1 MDEELKRIAR
11 GGLRRGRDLARKVYN
26 DSPLYS
32 RADDVRLLVDC
43 PLFDHEWYAEQVGER
58 LDRKRAARHYLEQDP
73 SRPLAQPSPLFDP
86 EFFVARL
93 TPRLRKQMGEQ
104 DPFLY
109 WLRAELWLQP
119 THPLFDTDGYT
130 ERRKTESFYGGAIGH
145 YVDRGARNG
154 RRANDWLAQVDG
166 KFPDLRDWIRDRR
179 SEWQARQGGP
189 RTWQPVIDREA
200 AIKVAPGRAPAG
212 TVSVIVDLGASD
224 ELARATLDS
233 VAAQTGVSTEV
244 IVIDRGLTPDLTP
257 AIGDLVPGALVVPGD
272 PDRGEPGVV
281 AAFARADG
289 DFVAYVAGGEVWRPG
304 RLARLV
310 AAAESARLPL
320 VADVLERPWQPEQ
333 RFAVDVPPV
342 SPGPDVPGA
351 LMRVLVSRLL
361 ISASFLDEVGGPRD
375 DIGFGWAYDLALRL
389 TSKAVVEVVPEVG
402 VERLQGINPRR
413 PRRDR
418 LRLDAFDLESWEDVV
433 RNRAFVDWAALASRT
448 PDPDVVSIVIP
459 TYDDSLLTVGAVEAV
474 MEHGAGSKR
483 IEVVVWDNGSSA
495 QVSAVLDSL
504 PLRFPEVKVVHST
517 VNHNFALG
525 NDFAIP
531 YVTGETVVFL
541 NNDTTA
547 LPGWLEPLV
556 AALEDPEV
564 LAAQPLLLYP
574 SGSVQSAGVVFPPF
588 GGLPYNMLAEYPRED
603 AAGLEGHR
611 LSALTGA
618 ALALRYRDVV
628 ALQGFDPIY
637 TNGMEDV
644 DLCHRL
650 ASLRPG
656 SFRVVTSSEVVHHE
670 SKSKGRFL
678 RAPRNR
684 LIYLDR
690 WAGRVEP
697 RDDVAAWAAC
707 GYQVVGRAA
716 AGEPTGPAKTYAA
729 TRPILAPM
737 PRVSV
742 VEGVSRL
749 RWSIKISA
757 PGAPEG
763 ERWGDTHFARALAGS
778 LRTLGQ
784 SAVVD
789 HHYEWERPSGQ
800 DDDVVLTLR
809 GLSRYFPSPDGR
821 INIGWV
827 ISHPDAVTRA
837 EAAGF
842 DRLLAAGPRWAER
855 MSARWGIRIDPLL
868 QATDPSQ
875 FNPDRALPDSGHP
888 VLFVGTSRDVER
900 PIIHDAVSA
909 GLPLSVYGHGWESYI
924 PRHYVKA
931 QHMPNGRLGAEYRA
945 AGVVLND
952 HWTDMREDGFI
963 SNRLFDAVAS
973 GARVI
978 SDDVVGL
985 RDVFGDTVQV
995 YETLEDLV
1003 KWSSMPDPSVV
1014 FGTDEH
1020 IRAEASRIHRDHG
1033 FAARARSLLDIALE
1047 ERAKRGLS

>member
-43 PLFDHEWYAEQVGER
+43 PLFDHEWYAEQVGQR
-58 LDRKRAARHYLEQDP
+58 LDRKRAARHYLEQD
-73 SRPLAQPSPLFDP
+73 RAKPLAQPSPLFDP

-93 TPRLRKQMGEQ
+93 TPRLRKQMGDQ

-130 ERRKTESFYGGAIGH
+130 ERRKTENFYGGAIGH

-166 KFPDLRDWIRDRR
+166 RFPDLRDWIRDRR
-179 SEWQARQGGP
+179 AEWQARQGVP
-189 RTWQPVIDREA
+189 QTWRPAID
-200 AIKVAPGRAPAG
+200 RAPAVSAGREPVG

-233 VAAQTGVSTEV
+233 VAAQTGVSTDV
-244 IVIDRGLTPDLTP
+244 IVIDRGLTPSVAEVIP
-257 AIGDLVPGALVVPGD
+257 EVVPGARVVLGD

-281 AAFARADG
+281 AAFSQVSG

-310 AAAESARLPL
+310 SVAEAAGRPL
-320 VADVLERPWQPEQ
+320 VADVLERPWQAEQ
-333 RFAVDVPPV
+333 RFAVDVPPA
-342 SPGPDVPGA
+342 SPGPDVPGP
-351 LMRVLVSRLL
+351 LMRALLSRLL
-361 ISASFLDEVGGPRD
+361 ISAPLLAEVGGPRD
-375 DIGFGWAYDLALRL
+375 DIGYGWAYDVALRL
-389 TSKAVVEVVPEVG
+389 TSRAAVEVVPEVG
-402 VERLQGINPRR
+402 VERRQGVNPRR
-413 PRRDR
+413 PRQDR
-418 LRLDAFDLESWEDVV
+418 LPLDPFDLESWEDVV
-433 RNRAFVDWAALASRT
+433 RNRTFIDWAALGSDT
-448 PDPDVVSIVIP
+448 PDPDVVSVVIP

-474 MEHGAGSKR
+474 MEHGAGEKR
-483 IEVVVWDNGSSA
+483 LEIVVWDNGSSA
-495 QVSAVLDSL
+495 RVSAVLDSL

-525 NDFAIP
+525 NNLAIP

-547 LPGWLEPLV
+547 LAGWLEPLV
-556 AALEDPEV
+556 SALQDPEV
-564 LAAQPLLLYP
+564 LAVQPLLLYP
-574 SGSVQSAGVVFPPF
+574 SGSVQSAGVVFPPY
-588 GGLPYNMLAEYPRED
+588 GGLPYNMLAEYPPED
-603 AAGLEGHR
+603 AAGLDDHR
-611 LSALTGA
+611 FSALTGA
-618 ALALRYRDVV
+618 ALVMRYRDVV
-628 ALQGFDPIY
+628 ACEGFDPIF

-650 ASLRPG
+650 AALRPG

-670 SKSKGRFL
+670 SKSKGRFA

-690 WAGRVEP
+690 WLGRTEP
-697 RDDVAAWAAC
+697 RDDEAAWAAC

-716 AGEPTGPAKTYAA
+716 AGNPTGPAKTYAG

-737 PRVSV
+737 PRASV
-742 VEGVSRL
+742 VEGAPQL

-763 ERWGDTHFARALAGS
+763 ERWGDTHFARALARS
-778 LRTLGQ
+778 LRKLGQ

-789 HHYEWERPSGQ
+789 HHYEWERPSAL
-800 DDDVVLTLR
+800 DDEVVVALR
-809 GLSRYFPSPDGR
+809 GLSRYFPAPDGR

-837 EAAGF
+837 EAASF
-842 DRLLAAGPRWAER
+842 DRLLAAGPIWAER

-868 QATDPSQ
+868 QATDPEL
-875 FNPDRALPDSGHP
+875 FNPDRALPDSGHA

-900 PIIHDAVSA
+900 PIIHDAVSV
-909 GLPLSVYGHGWESYI
+909 GLPLSVYGHGWEPYI

-931 QHMPNGRLGAEYRA
+931 QHMSNTRLGAEYRA

-952 HWTDMREDGFI
+952 HWSDMRDYGFI

-995 YETLEDLV
+995 YETPEDLV

-1020 IRAEASRIHRDHG
+1020 IRAEAARIHRDHG
-1033 FAARARSLLDIALE
+1033 FDARARSLLDIALE
-1047 ERAKRGLS
+1047 ERAKRDRR

>member
-73 SRPLAQPSPLFDP
+73 AKPLAQPSPLFDP

-93 TPRLRKQMGEQ
+93 TPRLRKQMGDQ

-130 ERRKTESFYGGAIGH
+130 ERRKTENFYGGAIGH

-154 RRANDWLAQVDG
+154 RRANDWMEQVDG
-166 KFPDLRDWIRDRR
+166 RFPDLRDWIRDRR
-179 SEWQARQGGP
+179 AEWQARQGGP
-189 RTWQPVIDREA
+189 KTWRPDIDRVPA
-200 AIKVAPGRAPAG
+200 APAG
-212 TVSVIVDLGASD
+212 REPVGTVTVIVDLGASD
-224 ELARATLDS
+224 EHARATLDS

-244 IVIDRGLTPDLTP
+244 IVIDRGLTPSVAEVIAEVT
-257 AIGDLVPGALVVPGD
+257 PGARVVLGD

-281 AAFARADG
+281 AAFSQVNG
-289 DFVAYVAGGEVWRPG
+289 DFVAYVVGGDVWRPG

-310 AAAESARLPL
+310 SVAEAAGKPL
-320 VADVLERPWQPEQ
+320 VADVLERPWQAEQ

-342 SPGPDVPGA
+342 SPGPDVPGP
-351 LMRVLVSRLL
+351 LMRTLLSRLL
-361 ISASFLDEVGGPRD
+361 ISAPLLAEVGGPRD

-389 TSKAVVEVVPEVG
+389 TSKAVIEVVPEVG
-402 VERLQGINPRR
+402 VERRQGVNPRR
-413 PRRDR
+413 PRQDR
-418 LRLDAFDLESWEDVV
+418 LPLDPFDLESWEDVV
-433 RNRAFVDWAALASRT
+433 RNRTFIDWAALGSRT
-448 PDPDVVSIVIP
+448 PDPDVVSVVIP

-474 MEHGAGSKR
+474 MEHGAGEKR
-483 IEVVVWDNGSSA
+483 LEIVVWDNGSSA
-495 QVSAVLDSL
+495 RVSAVLDSL

-525 NDFAIP
+525 NNLAIP

-547 LPGWLEPLV
+547 LAGWLSPLV
-556 AALEDPEV
+556 EALEDPEV
-564 LAAQPLLLYP
+564 LAVQPLLLYP
-574 SGSVQSAGVVFPPF
+574 SGSVQSAGVVFPPY
-588 GGLPYNMLAEYPRED
+588 GGLPYNMLAEYPPED
-603 AAGLEGHR
+603 AAGLDGHR
-611 LSALTGA
+611 FSALTGA
-618 ALALRYRDVV
+618 ALVMRYRDVV
-628 ALQGFDPIY
+628 ACEGFDPIF

-650 ASLRPG
+650 AALRPG
-656 SFRVVTSSEVVHHE
+656 SFRVVTSAEVVHHE
-670 SKSKGRFL
+670 SKSKGRFA

-690 WAGRVEP
+690 WLGRTEP

-716 AGEPTGPAKTYAA
+716 AGNPTGPAKTYAA

-737 PRVSV
+737 PRASV
-742 VEGVSRL
+742 VEGVPQL

-763 ERWGDTHFARALAGS
+763 ERWGDTHFARALARS
-778 LRTLGQ
+778 LRRLGQ

-789 HHYEWERPSGQ
+789 HHYEWERPSAL
-800 DDDVVLTLR
+800 DDDVVVTLR
-809 GLSRYFPSPDGR
+809 GLSRYFPAPDGR

-837 EAAGF
+837 EAASF
-842 DRLLAAGPRWAER
+842 DRLLAAGPIWAER

-868 QATDPSQ
+868 QATDPEL
-875 FNPDRALPDSGHP
+875 FNPDRALPDSGHA

-909 GLPLSVYGHGWESYI
+909 GLPLSVYGHGWEPYI

-931 QHMPNGRLGAEYRA
+931 QFMSNTRLGAEYRA

-952 HWTDMREDGFI
+952 HWSDMRDYGFI

-995 YETLEDLV
+995 YETPEDLV

-1020 IRAEASRIHRDHG
+1020 IRAEAARIHREHG
-1033 FAARARSLLDIALE
+1033 FDARARSLLDIALE
-1047 ERAKRGLS
+1047 ERAKRDRPE

>member
-1 MDEELKRIAR
+1 MDDELKRIAR

-26 DSPLYS
+26 DSPLYG

-73 SRPLAQPSPLFDP
+73 AMPLAQPSPLFDP

-93 TPRLRKQMGEQ
+93 TPRLRKQMGDQ

-130 ERRKTESFYGGAIGH
+130 ERRKTERFYGGAIGH

-154 RRANDWLAQVDG
+154 RRANDWMEQVDG
-166 KFPDLRDWIRDRR
+166 KFPDLRDWIRARR
-179 SEWQARQGGP
+179 DDWLARQGGP
-189 RTWQPVIDREA
+189 QTWRPAIEQGSTVPVGRGRETT
-200 AIKVAPGRAPAG
+200 G
-212 TVSVIVDLGASD
+212 TVSVIVDLGSSD
-224 ELARATLDS
+224 ELARQTLDS
-233 VAAQTGVSTEV
+233 VAAQTGVRTEV
-244 IVIDRGLTPDLTP
+244 VVIDRGLTPELGNLDEL
-257 AIGDLVPGALVVPGD
+257 GDGVRVVAGD
-272 PDRGEPGVV
+272 PDRAEVGVV
-281 AAFARADG
+281 AAFAQASG

-310 AAAESARLPL
+310 AAAEAGESPL
-320 VADVLERPWQPEQ
+320 VADVLERPWQPEL
-333 RFAVDVPPV
+333 RFAVDLPPA
-342 SPGPDVPGA
+342 SPGPDVPGP
-351 LMRVLVSRLL
+351 LMRVLLSRLL
-361 ISASFLDEVGGPRD
+361 ISAPLLAEVGGPRG

-389 TSKAVVEVVPEVG
+389 TSRAEAALVAEVG

-413 PRRDR
+413 PRHDR
-418 LRLDAFDLESWEDVV
+418 LQPDPFDLESWEDVV
-433 RNRAFVDWAALASRT
+433 RNRAFIDWAELASRT

-459 TYDDSLLTVGAVEAV
+459 TYDDSILTVGAVEAV
-474 MEHGAGSKR
+474 VEHGAGDKR
-483 IEVVVWDNGSSA
+483 VEVVVWDNGSSA
-495 QVSAVLDSL
+495 GVSAVLDSL
-504 PLRFPEVKVVHST
+504 PLRFPEVKVVHSR

-531 YVTGETVVFL
+531 HVTGETVVFL

-547 LPGWLEPLV
+547 LEGWLEPLV
-556 AALEDPEV
+556 AALAEPEV

-574 SGSVQSAGVVFPPF
+574 SGSVQSAGVVFPTF

-603 AAGLEGHR
+603 AAALEGHR
-611 LSALTGA
+611 FSALTGA
-618 ALALRYRDVV
+618 ALAMRYRDVV
-628 ALQGFDPIY
+628 SLQGFDPIF

-650 ASLRPG
+650 ASIRSG
-656 SFRVVTSSEVVHHE
+656 SFRVVTSAEVVHHE
-670 SKSKGRFL
+670 SKSKGRFA

-690 WAGRVEP
+690 WKGKLEP

-729 TRPILAPM
+729 TRPIIVPM
-737 PRVSV
+737 PRASV
-742 VEGVSRL
+742 HEGVPQL
-749 RWSIKISA
+749 RWAIKISA

-763 ERWGDTHFARALAGS
+763 ERWGDTHFARALARS
-778 LRTLGQ
+778 LGRLGQ

-789 HHYEWERPSGQ
+789 HHYEWERPNGQ

-855 MSARWGIRIDPLL
+855 MSQRWGIRIDPLL
-868 QATDPSQ
+868 QATDPEQ

-900 PIIHDAVSA
+900 PIIHDAVAA
-909 GLPLSVYGHGWESYI
+909 GLPLSVYGHGWEPYI
-924 PRHYVKA
+924 PRHHIKA
-931 QHMPNGRLGAEYRA
+931 QHMPNARLGAEYRA

-952 HWTDMREDGFI
+952 HWADMREYGFI

-978 SDDVVGL
+978 SDDVAGL

-995 YETLEDLV
+995 YESPDDLV

-1014 FGTDEH
+1014 FGSEEH
-1020 IRAEASRIHRDHG
+1020 IRAEAARIHCDHG
-1033 FAARARSLLDIALE
+1033 FDARARSLLDIALE

>member
-43 PLFDHEWYAEQVGER
+43 PLFDHEWYAEQVGEP

-73 SRPLAQPSPLFDP
+73 GKPLAQPGPLFDP

-93 TPRLRKQMGEQ
+93 TPRLRKQMGDQ

-130 ERRKTESFYGGAIGH
+130 ERRKTENFHGGAIGH

-166 KFPDLRDWIRDRR
+166 RFPDLRGWIRDRHA
-179 SEWQARQGGP
+179 EWQARQVGP
-189 RTWQPVIDREA
+189 RTWRPAIDRGATVVVPSGHVA
-200 AIKVAPGRAPAG
+200 AGI
-212 TVSVIVDLGASD
+212 VSVIVDLGSSD
-224 ELARATLDS
+224 DHAQATLDS
-233 VAAQTGVSTEV
+233 VAAQAGVRTEV
-244 IVIDRGLTPDLTP
+244 IIIDRGLTPGVADRI
-257 AIGDLVPGALVVPGD
+257 AGARVVAGD
-272 PDRGEPGVV
+272 PDRGEPGVA
-281 AAFARADG
+281 AAFAQVSG
-289 DFVAYVAGGEVWRPG
+289 DFVAYVAGGDVWKPG

-310 AAAESARLPL
+310 AVAETAQKAL
-320 VADVLERPWQPEQ
+320 VADVLERPWQPEM
-333 RFAVDVPPV
+333 RFAVDVPPAA
-342 SPGPDVPGA
+342 PGPEVPGP
-351 LMRVLVSRLL
+351 LMRALLSRLL
-361 ISASFLDEVGGPRD
+361 ISAPLLAEVGGPRD
-375 DIGFGWAYDLALRL
+375 DIGVGWAYDLALRL
-389 TSKAVVEVVPEVG
+389 TSAAVVEVVPEVG
-402 VERLQGINPRR
+402 VERRQGVNPRR
-413 PRRDR
+413 PREDR
-418 LRLDAFDLESWEDVV
+418 LRLDPFDVESWEDVV
-433 RNRAFVDWAALASRT
+433 RNRAFVDWAALAART
-448 PDPDVVSIVIP
+448 PDPDVVSVVIP

-483 IEVVVWDNGSSA
+483 LEVVVWDNGSSA
-495 QVSAVLDSL
+495 RVATVLDSL
-504 PLRFPEVKVVHST
+504 PLRFPEVRVVHST

-525 NDFAIP
+525 NNLAIP

-547 LPGWLEPLV
+547 LSGWLPPLV
-556 AALEDPEV
+556 EALQDPEV
-564 LAAQPLLLYP
+564 LAAQPVLLYP
-574 SGSVQSAGVVFPPF
+574 SGSVQSAGVVFPPY
-588 GGLPYNMLAEYPRED
+588 GGLPYNLLAEYPAED
-603 AAGLEGHR
+603 AAALGDHR
-611 LSALTGA
+611 FSALTGA
-618 ALALRYRDVV
+618 ALAMRYRDVI
-628 ALQGFDPIY
+628 ACEGFDPIY

-656 SFRVVTSSEVVHHE
+656 AFRVVTSSEVVHHE
-670 SKSKGRFL
+670 SKSKGRFA

-690 WAGRVEP
+690 WLGRTEP
-697 RDDVAAWAAC
+697 RDDEAAWAAC
-707 GYQVVGRAA
+707 GYQVAGRAT
-716 AGEPTGPAKTYAA
+716 AGEPIGPQKTYAG
-729 TRPILAPM
+729 TRPILAPL
-737 PRVSV
+737 PRPSI
-742 VEGVSRL
+742 VEGIPQL
-749 RWSIKISA
+749 RWAIKISA

-763 ERWGDTHFARALAGS
+763 ERWGDTHFARALARS
-778 LRTLGQ
+778 LRKLGQ
-784 SAVVD
+784 SVVVD
-789 HHYEWERPSGQ
+789 HHYEWERPSAL
-800 DDDVVLTLR
+800 DDDVTLTLR
-809 GLSRYFPSPDGR
+809 GLSRYFPAPDNR

-842 DRLLAAGPRWAER
+842 DRLLAAGPAWAER

-868 QATDPSQ
+868 QATDPEL
-875 FNPDRALPDSGHP
+875 FNPDLALPDSGHP

-900 PIIHDAVSA
+900 PIIHDAVA
-909 GLPLSVYGHGWESYI
+909 VGLPLSVYGHGWEPYI
-924 PRHYVKA
+924 PRHHIKA
-931 QHMPNGRLGAEYRA
+931 QHLSNSQLGAEYRA

-952 HWTDMREDGFI
+952 HWADMRDYGFI

-985 RDVFGDTVQV
+985 REVFGDTVQV
-995 YETLEDLV
+995 YQTPDDLE
-1003 KWSSMPDPSVV
+1003 KWSSLPDPSVV
-1014 FGTDEH
+1014 FGSDEH
-1020 IRAEASRIHRDHG
+1020 LRAEAARIHRDHG
-1033 FAARARSLLDIALE
+1033 FDARARSLLDIALE
-1047 ERAKRGLS
+1047 ERARRDRS